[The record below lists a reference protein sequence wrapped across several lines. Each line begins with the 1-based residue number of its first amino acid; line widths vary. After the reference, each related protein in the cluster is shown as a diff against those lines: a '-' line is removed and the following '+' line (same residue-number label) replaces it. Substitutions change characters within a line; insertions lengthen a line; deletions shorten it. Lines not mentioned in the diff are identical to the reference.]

1 VNLFVY
7 GTLRRGIDNEFAAML
22 ARSARFVSS
31 GKVQGEIYLVAHY
44 PGLILGGRD
53 WIVGDVF
60 ELDGETLRALDE
72 YEGSEQFFRRVEAP
86 VLLDSG
92 EWIQAYVYIYT
103 GDTSGRE
110 RILSGDWLNA
120 NRPPQ

>member
-1 VNLFVY
+1 MMHLFVY
-7 GTLRRGIDNEFAAML
+7 GTPRRGRDNEFGAML
-22 ARSARFVSS
+22 ARAARFVGT

-53 WIVGDVF
+53 WVVGDVF
-60 ELDGETLRALDE
+60 DLDGETLRALDE

-92 EWIQAYVYIYT
+92 EWIQAHVYTYT
-103 GDTSGRE
+103 GDTHGME
-110 RILSGDWLNA
+110 RIESGNWLSA
-120 NRPPQ
+120 SRR